1 MGGTG
6 SFTKSG
12 AGTLKLNNN
21 NTYSGNTILAGGE
34 IIIGVSNA
42 LPITSA
48 LSFTG
53 ASRLLM
59 LQEGISQGFSS
70 LTSSVGLTSSIFGYA
85 NNTFN
90 LNQSSSSTFNGGLF
104 GGFSFVKSGDGALT
118 LSSGAQGSALT
129 TTGGTVIIP
138 GV

>member
-1 MGGTG
+1 
-6 SFTKSG
+6 
-12 AGTLKLNNN
+12 
-21 NTYSGNTILAGGE
+21 
-34 IIIGVSNA
+34 
-42 LPITSA
+42 
-48 LSFTG
+48 
-53 ASRLLM
+53 M

-129 TTGGTVIIP
+129 TTKGTVIIP
-138 GV
+138 PPPSS